1 MLIWSTS
8 QIFLPTFQWHKKRKR
23 RACGQCQACQC
34 RRDCGTCDFCVDKPK
49 FGGSNKKRQKCR
61 LRQCQRQ
68 AMVSSSLRDVRKSSS
83 RVLFFSV
90 CFVSCFLLF
99 FCSCW
104 NFLCCNWQ
112 RHLLP
117 FQMAQ
122 SELAAE
128 DAQLLGRPKPQY
140 TYSRKSGLKKKK
152 RLSSSVDLS
161 DNEHNDFQEVRS
173 QSIRSTPLLHKV
185 LFLLQIQHPLY
196 ASITFFWTF

>member
-1 MLIWSTS
+1 MWSVAYNYVVR
-8 QIFLPTFQWHKKRKR
+8 IFLPTFQWHKKRKR

-68 AMVSSSLRDVRKSSS
+68 AMASSLRNDIKIVTM
-83 RVLFFSV
+83 VFFLFV
-90 CFVSCFLLF
+90 CLGWCFLLY

-140 TYSRKSGLKKKK
+140 TYSRKSGLKRKK
-152 RLSSSVDLS
+152 RLSSGVDLS
-161 DNEHNDFQEVRS
+161 DNEHDLQEVRS
-173 QSIRSTPLLHKV
+173 QSIN
-185 LFLLQIQHPLY
+185 
-196 ASITFFWTF
+196 WTHRFR